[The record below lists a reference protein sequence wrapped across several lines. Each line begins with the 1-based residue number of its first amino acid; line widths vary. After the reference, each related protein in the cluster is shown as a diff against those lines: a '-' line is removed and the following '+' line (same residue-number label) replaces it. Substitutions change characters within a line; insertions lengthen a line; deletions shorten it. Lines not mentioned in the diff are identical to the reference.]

1 MQQIVLNFDRPLRE
15 DEVLPVR
22 THRIVDGA
30 PPAIDEDTETR
41 IKQKKRHRKDK
52 SKEKK
57 KDKDKKVC
65 TTPALSPVLSDGKV

>member
-1 MQQIVLNFDRPLRE
+1 M
-15 DEVLPVR
+15 R

-30 PPAIDEDTETR
+30 PPAVDEDTETR
-41 IKQKKRHRKDK
+41 VKQKKRHRKDK

-65 TTPALSPVLSDGKV
+65 TTQRLSQCFGMVDFNPSF